1 MVVEPTLQGRGIAG
15 QLMGL
20 TIEEIKRRVR
30 QGGAEEGG
38 QEGEYEGDGGM
49 EREGGNDRAGRGG
62 DDDDVEEGGEE
73 KEKGKNTEILLMLSS
88 LQELN
93 ESYYQKRG
101 WSTTNI
107 RRFPK
112 GTMGSQ
118 DGFGVVEMMKV
129 IPL

>member
-1 MVVEPTLQGRGIAG
+1 MEST
-15 QLMGL
+15 
-20 TIEEIKRRVR
+20 
-30 QGGAEEGG
+30 
-38 QEGEYEGDGGM
+38 GEYD
-49 EREGGNDRAGRGG
+49 RE
-62 DDDDVEEGGEE
+62 DVKGEE
-73 KEKGKNTEILLMLSS
+73 NDGEEANGEKKKAKEKGEILLMLSS